1 MAGPS
6 PGQCPYDYHGF
17 PSTAGATETLNHHKA
32 TGHFPDYSKPGDR
45 YIITAKLPDGLEPG
59 DAIVYDGEHW
69 EHMPRPGKKPKKKAK
84 IKLTDAFVKAVKFS
98 DAYDLARAET
108 THLAKVSAGC
118 ICCVPDR
125 RGLPVVDPKAAKQ
138 YDLKRLAEEVL
149 KWVEIVEE

>member
-108 THLAKVSAGC
+108 THLAKVSAGG